1 MTQSVWQGEL
11 EHAHRDAHQ
20 ITVSSRWAL
29 RRDGDGRPT
38 GYLEINRDITES
50 KRSECV
56 LRELSGRLLQAE
68 DDERRRL
75 ARELHDSTAQS
86 IAALGLN
93 LEIVS
98 GLAERL
104 DESGRR
110 ALAESQAMAEDC
122 IRELRTFSCLLH
134 PPIDRLPENVET
146 ALFRVVQE
154 SLTNIHRH
162 SGSSTASIRSRGFV
176 VYRAWHDGEGSGSVV
191 ISFSATCNGARAA
204 ILVVLSRLSP
214 LLR

>member
-1 MTQSVWQGEL
+1 MPLSTYVDGFM
-11 EHAHRDAHQ
+11 
-20 ITVSSRWAL
+20 
-29 RRDGDGRPT
+29 RRSNIAVD
-38 GYLEINRDITES
+38 
-50 KRSECV
+50 
-56 LRELSGRLLQAE
+56 
-68 DDERRRL
+68 
-75 ARELHDSTAQS
+75 LHIPAT
-86 IAALGLN
+86 L
-93 LEIVS
+93 
-98 GLAERL
+98 
-104 DESGRR
+104 
-110 ALAESQAMAEDC
+110 
-122 IRELRTFSCLLH
+122 
-134 PPIDRLPENVET
+134 DRLPENVET